1 MPQAGRS
8 EALVEPADTL
18 YHANVRT
25 CRSPLEGGGVGPER
39 GGRTSSRTIPRP
51 VPTSPRF
58 AAAASFAAAS
68 PWIISRVLMMSNGNV
83 AVSAMQAEAAES
95 TYVVPKLRPL
105 LSGPPPMSARQQGL
119 CPGLPAGA
127 SATKARCRVTSSAE

>member
-1 MPQAGRS
+1 M
-8 EALVEPADTL
+8 
-18 YHANVRT
+18 
-25 CRSPLEGGGVGPER
+25 GPER

-105 LSGPPPMSARQQGL
+105 LSGPPPMLARQA
-119 CPGLPAGA
+119 AGA
-127 SATKARCRVTSSAE
+127 VPWSPGGHVGHQSALSRHIKRRVAVLGVLSSGAGDCMQFVFRL

>member
-1 MPQAGRS
+1 M
-8 EALVEPADTL
+8 
-18 YHANVRT
+18 
-25 CRSPLEGGGVGPER
+25 GPER

-105 LSGPPPMSARQQGL
+105 LSGPPPMSARQQRL
-119 CPGLPAGA
+119 SWSPGGRVGHQ
-127 SATKARCRVTSSAE
+127 SALSRHIKRRVAVLGVL